1 MTDIPNETDTPNEPP
16 PRAAEPASPY
26 PTVQI
31 LQAAMQ
37 HRESIR
43 RSFESQRATLAEA
56 IAAQR
61 EAVTQA
67 VANTRQNT
75 TTLDT
80 FLQSVQE
87 AVPASIPEPGFTV
100 KPNEPVTQADGGLVT
115 STPTE
120 KLVAALNMLTT
131 PGTTAAK
138 TAAAQHAV
146 ATQQFLDAIK
156 GMIAEEVSRQ
166 VGQKPATPDTDAIP
180 DTGSATSTDSPTHS
194 DTDPT
199 TDSTEEK

>member
-1 MTDIPNETDTPNEPP
+1 MTDIPNETDTTNEPP
-16 PRAAEPASPY
+16 AKAAEPASPY

-67 VANTRQNT
+67 VANTRQST
-75 TTLDT
+75 DTLDT
-80 FLQSVQE
+80 FLQTVKE
-87 AVPASIPEPGFTV
+87 AIPVAIPEPGVTS
-100 KPNEPVTQADGGLVT
+100 KPADPVTQADAAVVA

-120 KLVAALNMLTT
+120 KLVAALSMLTAS
-131 PGTTAAK
+131 GSTAVK

-156 GMIAEEVSRQ
+156 DMITEEVSRRLD
-166 VGQKPATPDTDAIP
+166 QKTAAPGADEIS
-180 DTGSATSTDSPTHS
+180 DTGSATSANA
-194 DTDPT
+194 DPT
-199 TDSTEEK
+199 EGQ

>member
-16 PRAAEPASPY
+16 AKAAEPASPY

-67 VANTRQNT
+67 VANTRQST
-75 TTLDT
+75 DTLDT
-80 FLQSVQE
+80 FLQTVKE
-87 AVPASIPEPGFTV
+87 AIPAAVPESGSTV
-100 KPNEPVTQADGGLVT
+100 KSDASVPQAAVTLVT

-131 PGTTAAK
+131 SGSTAAK

-156 GMIAEEVSRQ
+156 GMITEEVSRQ
-166 VGQKPATPDTDAIP
+166 LGQKPTPPDIGGISDTDS
-180 DTGSATSTDSPTHS
+180 TTSTDS
-194 DTDPT
+194 
-199 TDSTEEK
+199 DSTEEQP